1 MERYYTSAGDIYS
14 VLKALHADRSSIT
27 IQFEESSAITAS
39 MILEVDL
46 KSRSFRLDQF
56 STPDAHRRAESG
68 QKFTLRASVNGIKVL
83 AKDLTVQRIGRDD
96 GGNYYDVKFPD
107 KLLYLQR
114 RDAFR
119 AWVRGALMVN
129 ATINN
134 DNRPS
139 PIAGRI
145 LNMSAT
151 GFRLLVEGQI
161 HPEPEMMEKFQVN
174 THLPLIDQDLS
185 CEASS
190 VYSQYQPE
198 RNQTVMGLRFVN
210 LGRLEQL
217 AVNRFV
223 TQLQRE
229 AIT

>member
-27 IQFEESSAITAS
+27 IEFEDSSAVTAS
-39 MILEVDL
+39 MILDVDL
-46 KSRSFRLDQF
+46 RARTFRLDQF
-56 STPDAHRRAESG
+56 SASDAHRRAESG
-68 QKFTLRASVNGIKVL
+68 KSFSMRASVNGIRVV
-83 AKDLTVQRIGRDD
+83 AKDLIIHLIGKDD

-119 AWVRGALMVN
+119 AWVRGALMVSANISN
-129 ATINN
+129 ADRAGAIQ
-134 DNRPS
+134 
-139 PIAGRI
+139 GRI
-145 LNMSAT
+145 QNMSAT
-151 GFRLLVEGQI
+151 GFRLVVEGRI
-161 HPEPEMMEKFQVN
+161 DPEPAMMEKFHIE

-185 CEASS
+185 CDATA

-198 RNQTVMGLRFVN
+198 RNQTVIGFRFN
-210 LGRLEQL
+210 DLKRLEQL

-229 AIT
+229 AIR

>member
-27 IQFEESSAITAS
+27 IQFEESNAITAS
-39 MILEVDL
+39 MILDVDL

-83 AKDLTVQRIGRDD
+83 AKDLSVQRIGRDD

-119 AWVRGALMVN
+119 AWVPGTLMVN
-129 ATINN
+129 ASIGNS
-134 DNRPS
+134 DRPTD
-139 PIAGRI
+139 IKGRI
-145 LNMSAT
+145 QNMSAT
-151 GFRLLVEGQI
+151 GLRVLVEGRVE
-161 HPEPEMMEKFQVN
+161 PEPAMMEKFRIN

-185 CEASS
+185 CEASA
-190 VYSQYQPE
+190 VYSQYLPE
-198 RNQTVMGLRFVN
+198 RNQTIFGFRFVN